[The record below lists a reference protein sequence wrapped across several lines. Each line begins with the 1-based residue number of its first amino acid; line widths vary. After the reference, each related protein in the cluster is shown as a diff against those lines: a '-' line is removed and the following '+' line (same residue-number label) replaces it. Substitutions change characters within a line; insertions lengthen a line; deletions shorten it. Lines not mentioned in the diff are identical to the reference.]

1 MKSSQRS
8 GEAAG
13 VMEKLLAGIDWVL
26 DKVTL
31 TLLTLLNLVVG
42 LQVFSR
48 YVLNHSLFWSEELA
62 RYLFIWLVFLS
73 AAMVLRQD
81 RHIQV
86 SAFVDLLPASIKR
99 AVIILGDLLMLGFVL
114 VVFVESL
121 RLAGMVWTVLT
132 AAMEIPWTFV
142 YLGILLGMGIM
153 LLALIGSLWAR
164 LRGRRVEKRAW

>member
-1 MKSSQRS
+1 
-8 GEAAG
+8 
-13 VMEKLLAGIDWVL
+13 MEKLLAGIDWIL

-31 TLLTLLNLVVG
+31 AILILLNLVVG
-42 LQVFSR
+42 AQVFAR

-86 SAFVDLLPASIKR
+86 SVFVDMLPASMKR
-99 AVIILGDLLMLGFVL
+99 AIIILGDLLMLGFVL
-114 VVFVESL
+114 VVLVESI

-132 AAMEIPWTFV
+132 AAMEIPWTLV
-142 YLGILLGMGIM
+142 YLGILLGMGVM
-153 LLALIGSLWAR
+153 LLALLGSVWAR
-164 LRGRRVEKRAW
+164 LTGRREEKRAW

>member
-8 GEAAG
+8 GKTDG
-13 VMEKLLAGIDWVL
+13 VMEKLLARIDWVL

-31 TLLTLLNLVVG
+31 TLLILLNLVVG
-42 LQVFSR
+42 AQVFAR

-86 SAFVDLLPASIKR
+86 SVFVDMLPASMKR
-99 AVIILGDLLMLGFVL
+99 AIIILGDLLMLGFVL
-114 VVFVESL
+114 VVFVESI

-132 AAMEIPWTFV
+132 AAMEIPWTLV
-142 YLGILLGMGIM
+142 YLGILLGMGVM
-153 LLALIGSLWAR
+153 LLALLGSLWAR
-164 LRGRRVEKRAW
+164 LRGRREEKRAW

>member
-1 MKSSQRS
+1 MRSSQRS

-13 VMEKLLAGIDWVL
+13 VLEKLLAGIDWVL

-31 TLLTLLNLVVG
+31 SLLILLNLVVG
-42 LQVFSR
+42 AQVFAR

-73 AAMVLRQD
+73 AAIVLRQD

-86 SAFVDLLPASIKR
+86 SVFVDMLPASMKR

-114 VVFVESL
+114 VVLVESI

-142 YLGILLGMGIM
+142 YLGILIGMGVM
-153 LLALIGSLWAR
+153 LLALLGSLWAR
-164 LRGRRVEKRAW
+164 LTGRREEKRAW

>member
-1 MKSSQRS
+1 MRNWRKS
-8 GEAAG
+8 GEADD
-13 VMEKLLAGIDWVL
+13 VMEKALAGIDWVL

-31 TLLTLLNLVVG
+31 AILILLNLVVG
-42 LQVFSR
+42 AQVFAR

-86 SAFVDLLPASIKR
+86 SVFVDMLPASMKR
-99 AVIILGDLLMLGFVL
+99 AIIILGDLLMLGFVL
-114 VVFVESL
+114 VVFVESI

-132 AAMEIPWTFV
+132 AAMEIPWTLV
-142 YLGILLGMGIM
+142 YLGILLGMGVM
-153 LLALIGSLWAR
+153 LLAVLGSLWAR
-164 LRGRRVEKRAW
+164 LTGRREEKRAW

>member
-1 MKSSQRS
+1 
-8 GEAAG
+8 
-13 VMEKLLAGIDWVL
+13 MEKLLARIDWVL

-31 TLLTLLNLVVG
+31 AILILLNLVVG
-42 LQVFSR
+42 AQVFAR

-86 SAFVDLLPASIKR
+86 SAFVDMLPASMKR
-99 AVIILGDLLMLGFVL
+99 AIIILGDLLMLGFVL
-114 VVFVESL
+114 IVFVESI

-142 YLGILLGMGIM
+142 YLGIILGMAIM
-153 LLALIGSLWAR
+153 VLALAGSLWAR
-164 LRGRRVEKRAW
+164 LMGRREERRAW